1 MKNLKILSGKISDHA
16 GGFESF
22 QDISV
27 LWKKQ
32 NNEKL
37 TSESVGFQRDFGEF
51 TLIQFCVQTM
61 QSPGGFV
68 KQSKTLFFFENWS
81 ISKIQEDYRPI
92 SKLIFWRKQWNRSL
106 FWPTEKK
113 SQVKET
119 ETTKKER
126 TECFSKHWKVGVQA
140 TKTVAI
146 LVSRAV
152 SRWRNSVVETWFSK
166 MIFCSSGRT
175 SVFSWQDEVKKES
188 KRSQIVSKT
197 LLSEISL

>member
-1 MKNLKILSGKISDHA
+1 
-16 GGFESF
+16 
-22 QDISV
+22 
-27 LWKKQ
+27 
-32 NNEKL
+32 
-37 TSESVGFQRDFGEF
+37 
-51 TLIQFCVQTM
+51 M

-68 KQSKTLFFFENWS
+68 KQSKTFFFFENWS

-106 FWPTEKK
+106 FWPTEIF

-126 TECFSKHWKVGVQA
+126 TECFYKHWKVGVQA
-140 TKTVAI
+140 PKTVAI